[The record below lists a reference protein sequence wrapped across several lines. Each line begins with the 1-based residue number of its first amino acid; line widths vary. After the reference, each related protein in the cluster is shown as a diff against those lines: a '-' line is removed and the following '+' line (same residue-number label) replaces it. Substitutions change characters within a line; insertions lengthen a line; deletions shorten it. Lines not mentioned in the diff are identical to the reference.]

1 MWLVVRLQAAA
12 RLTVSAPQWDLLP
25 WAISHPDTHGVCVTL
40 WLWHACFHRL
50 PTSSAVFLTCSG
62 RSDTRPAN
70 RNRRLSITDE
80 KRPFSRVLWRT
91 EVWTGT
97 PLGDGSGWLKV
108 WNVMFDSICDHLRVC
123 LCMCV
128 CEQRPSCLGQS
139 PETTLPS
146 QVVLQRGDTE
156 NKCCGI
162 QDQTPSIRATNLDR
176 FI

>member
-156 NKCCGI
+156 NTASSVAGFKI
-162 QDQTPSIRATNLDR
+162 KLRVSERPT
-176 FI
+176 